1 MRSARQSSLAAAVLV
16 VVAACGSAPG
26 GTPAPVEATVEFRS
40 LRGIATTGI
49 EVDARG
55 FHAELGNTVT
65 ISGCECDGYTGLWP
79 LIFARTVSEEGA
91 SVVFDGTLGIT
102 VKTDLSATYSL
113 DVRNVA
119 EGLPMLTAELS
130 FVGGAAV
137 FVDDPVAPRIDL
149 LDGEPSAMAEGSGT
163 RVSISGIVIGGTAGH
178 ASVPVIPYE
187 CATTTPG

>member
-1 MRSARQSSLAAAVLV
+1 MGRRH
-16 VVAACGSAPG
+16 PI
-26 GTPAPVEATVEFRS
+26 EATVEFRS
-40 LRGIATTGI
+40 LRGIATTDI

-55 FHAELGNTVT
+55 FHVELGDTVT
-65 ISGCECDGYTGLWP
+65 ISGCKCDGYTGLWP

-102 VKTDLSATYSL
+102 VNADLSATYSL

-149 LDGEPSAMAEGSGT
+149 LDGELSTMAEGSGT
-163 RVSISGIVIGGTAGH
+163 RVSIGGIVIGGPAGH
-178 ASVPVIPYE
+178 ASIPVIPFA
-187 CATTTPG
+187 CATPPSG